1 MEDPSFQALL
11 TPAKLSETTERN
23 MPSRMITLRPL
34 LPVTLMFALASP
46 ASAGNVYQFRDSQ
59 GRVLFTNMVTSSKT
73 PRDVAFRDYR
83 TLEKVTFYKDSN
95 IHRYQNWGSSE
106 YDLLP
111 SYSKNRNS
119 FDPLIREAAA
129 RSGVDKAL
137 VKAVIH
143 TESGFNPAAL
153 SKPGAQGLMQ
163 LMPATAARYQ
173 VSNPFD
179 PKENIFAGT
188 RHLRYLLDRYGN
200 NLEKA
205 LAAYN
210 AGERNVEK
218 YNGIPPFTE
227 TQDYVRRVV
236 SRYKHLYKDQV

>member
-1 MEDPSFQALL
+1 MFTTPSVHHSMTRMGQIVLIALL
-11 TPAKLSETTERN
+11 LAPA
-23 MPSRMITLRPL
+23 I
-34 LPVTLMFALASP
+34 P

-59 GRVLFTNMVTSSKT
+59 GRVLFTNMITASRQ
-73 PRDVAFRDYR
+73 PRDTAFRDYR

-106 YDLLP
+106 FDLLP
-111 SYSKNRNS
+111 SYSKNRNAY
-119 FDPLIREAAA
+119 DDLIRTASAQ
-129 RSGVDKAL
+129 SGVDRAL
-137 VKAVIH
+137 IKAVIH
-143 TESGFNPAAL
+143 TESGFNPAAR
-153 SKPGAQGLMQ
+153 SDPGAQGLMQ

-179 PKENIFAGT
+179 PRENIFAGT
-188 RHLRYLLDRYGN
+188 RHLRYLLGRYNN
-200 NLEKA
+200 NLEFA

-210 AGERNVEK
+210 AGEKNVEK

-236 SRYKHLYKDQV
+236 SRYKHLYKDQG

>member
-1 MEDPSFQALL
+1 
-11 TPAKLSETTERN
+11 
-23 MPSRMITLRPL
+23 MPKVLPL
-34 LPVTLMFALASP
+34 LSAALTLALAAN

-59 GRVLFTNMVTSSKT
+59 GRVLFTNVVTAAKM

-83 TLEKVTFYKDSN
+83 TLEKVTYYKDSN

-111 SYSKNRNS
+111 SYSKNRNA
-119 FDPLIREAAA
+119 FDELIRIASAQ
-129 RSGVDKAL
+129 SGVDKAL
-137 VKAVIH
+137 IKAVIH
-143 TESGFNPAAL
+143 TESGFNPQAL

-179 PKENIFAGT
+179 PKENILAGT
-188 RHLRYLLDRYGN
+188 RHLKYLLNRYNN

-218 YNGIPPFTE
+218 YGGIPPFTE
-227 TQDYVRRVV
+227 TQDYVRRVL
-236 SRYKHLYKDQV
+236 SRYKHLYKDNV

>member
-1 MEDPSFQALL
+1 MQKPPLILSVSLL
-11 TPAKLSETTERN
+11 L
-23 MPSRMITLRPL
+23 
-34 LPVTLMFALASP
+34 ALATP
-46 ASAGNVYQFRDSQ
+46 ASAGNVYQFRDNE
-59 GRVLFTNMVTSSKT
+59 GRVLFTNVVTANKM
-73 PRDVAFRDYR
+73 PKDVAFREYR

-119 FDPLIREAAA
+119 YDDLIRTAASQ
-129 RSGVDKAL
+129 SGVDRAL
-137 VKAVIH
+137 IKAVIH
-143 TESGFNPAAL
+143 TESGFNPQAL

-163 LMPATAARYQ
+163 LMPATAARYN
-173 VSNPFD
+173 VGNPFD

-188 RHLRYLLDRYGN
+188 RHLRYLMQRYSN
-200 NLEKA
+200 NLEKV

-218 YNGIPPFTE
+218 YNGIPPFAE
-227 TQDYVRRVV
+227 TQDYVRRVI
-236 SRYKHLYKDQV
+236 SRYKHLYKDKV